1 MIIIFLN
8 LLFSINVFS
17 QNIDFSLEHNIGKI
31 RANPK
36 YVLVESIDL
45 NKKNQDYRVV
55 VNIKNTSQFDYSAVV
70 FRYSFKLNLKKGDN
84 TYQTISLYSST
95 LRVSKIKKTMTKKIF
110 IYEIKNIF
118 SSILKYKQ
126 FGYLPLEIILEVMKE
141 PKKNEELNFYTASF
155 KIQ

>member
-8 LLFSINVFS
+8 ILFSINIFS
-17 QNIDFSLEHNIGKI
+17 LTIDFSLEQNIRRMK
-31 RANPK
+31 ANPK

-45 NKKNQDYRVV
+45 NKTNHDYRVV
-55 VNIKNTSQFDYSAVV
+55 LNIKNNTQFNYSAIA

-95 LRVSKIKKTMTKKIF
+95 LRVSEIKKDITKKIF

-118 SSILKYKQ
+118 SSILKYKK
-126 FGYLPLEIILEVMKE
+126 FGYLPVEIVLDVMKE
-141 PKKNEELNFYTASF
+141 PKKDEELNFYTASF